1 MIVHTSIQEKL
12 ASFKYIILLEYFNM
26 GIVFLIES
34 FDPSGFTQIILGE
47 TTATHKQ
54 EFTGFESGWYMV
66 IGLKLCFTIWMSSI
80 VTNTKEVKRISQ
92 VFVNRFKDRGYKF
105 NIKKDPEDS
114 DDDEVNTKLK
124 S

>member
-1 MIVHTSIQEKL
+1 
-12 ASFKYIILLEYFNM
+12 M

-47 TTATHKQ
+47 TAATHKQ
-54 EFTGFESGWYMV
+54 EFKGFESGWYMV

-80 VTNTKEVKRISQ
+80 ITNTKEVKRISQ